1 MTTTGSQALADLEAG
16 LRAEVP
22 AAIELR
28 RRIHAE
34 PDLGGAE
41 ARTST
46 LVAEELGYP
55 DAPAVAEGRL
65 IRVET
70 GDGPAVALRAEL
82 DALPIAETTGLP
94 WAARNGAMHACGHD
108 VHLAA
113 LTAVVRTIRRVGGPR
128 PLLAVLQPREE
139 SMPSGARDVL
149 ASPELA
155 EQDVGAFIGAHV
167 QPTMPAGLVAVQPG
181 PVNAAADD
189 FKVVIHGRPGH
200 GAYPHTTADPVV
212 AAAAAVTTLQHI
224 VSRRIDPMH
233 PAVLTVAS
241 ITAGTT
247 MNAIPAEAVLLGT
260 TRSFYAADRDM
271 LNDQLRSTCELVAQA
286 HGCTAS
292 VEISRG
298 EPILEN
304 NRALAAGIAPVLT
317 ALGLDPGGDHRSCGA
332 DDFAYYCERF
342 PSLMCFVGVD
352 SPPDVGLHHP
362 AFAPPDR
369 AVADAARVLLAGYLA
384 ACEYLARARAE
395 VPA

>member
-1 MTTTGSQALADLEAG
+1 VTTTGEQLLADYAAG
-16 LRAEVP
+16 LDAELP

-28 RRIHAE
+28 RRIHAK
-34 PDLGGAE
+34 PDLGGQE

-46 LVAEELGYP
+46 LVATELECA

-70 GDGPAVALRAEL
+70 GAGQAVALRAEL
-82 DALPIAETTGLP
+82 DALPIAEQTGLP
-94 WAARNGAMHACGHD
+94 WASRNGAMHACGHD

-113 LTAVVRTIRRVGGPR
+113 LAAVVGVIRRVGGPR

-139 SMPSGARDVL
+139 SIPSGARDVL
-149 ASPELA
+149 TSAALA
-155 EQDVGAFIGAHV
+155 GQDVGAFIGAHV

-200 GAYPHTTADPVV
+200 GAYPHVTADPVV
-212 AAAAAVTTLQHI
+212 AAAAAVTMLQHI

-241 ITAGTT
+241 INAGTT
-247 MNAIPAEAVLLGT
+247 VNAIPAEAVMLGT
-260 TRSFYAADRDM
+260 TRSFYAADRDT
-271 LNDQLRSTCELVAQA
+271 LNDQLRETCELVAQA

-298 EPILEN
+298 EPILDN
-304 NRALAAGIAPVLT
+304 NPALAAGISPVLT
-317 ALGLDPGGDHRSCGA
+317 AFGLDPSGDHRSCGA

-342 PSLMCFVGVD
+342 PALMCFVGVD
-352 SPPDVGLHHP
+352 SPAGVGLHHP

-369 AVADAARVLLAGYLA
+369 AVGDIALVLLAGYLA
-384 ACEYLARARAE
+384 ACQYLSAAQA
-395 VPA
+395 PGLA

>member
-1 MTTTGSQALADLEAG
+1 MTTTGAQLLADLEAG
-16 LRAEVP
+16 LLAEFP
-22 AAIELR
+22 AAVELR

-55 DAPAVAEGRL
+55 DAPAVAGGRL

-94 WAARNGAMHACGHD
+94 WAAGNGTMHACGHD

-113 LTAVVRTIRRVGGPR
+113 LTAVVRVIRRVGGPR

-155 EQDVGAFIGAHV
+155 GQDVGAFIGAHV

-224 VSRRIDPMH
+224 VTRRIDPMH

-241 ITAGTT
+241 ISAGTT

-260 TRSFYAADRDM
+260 TRSFYAADRDT
-271 LNDQLRSTCELVAQA
+271 LNDQLRSTCELVARA

-317 ALGLDPGGDHRSCGA
+317 ALGLDPSGDHRSCGA

-369 AVADAARVLLAGYLA
+369 AVGDTARVLLAGYLA
-384 ACEYLARARAE
+384 ACQYLSPAPAE